1 MNCFNI
7 REIQTL
13 LRSKYHPDS
22 LSVIEHH
29 QFLNDTVIGLRYQ
42 LGGLE
47 TIDPSMASAFNYG
60 LVSLPVDRDQQYYLE
75 LEYTCS
81 SYSSYLFYS
90 FVNKFYNFIAR
101 NFYMVYSPISYE
113 DFTIFTNS
121 TSSFAGVS

>member
-60 LVSLPVDRDQQYYLE
+60 LVSLPVDR
-75 LEYTCS
+75 
-81 SYSSYLFYS
+81 
-90 FVNKFYNFIAR
+90 
-101 NFYMVYSPISYE
+101 SPI
-113 DFTIFTNS
+113 TV
-121 TSSFAGVS
+121 SFKNW